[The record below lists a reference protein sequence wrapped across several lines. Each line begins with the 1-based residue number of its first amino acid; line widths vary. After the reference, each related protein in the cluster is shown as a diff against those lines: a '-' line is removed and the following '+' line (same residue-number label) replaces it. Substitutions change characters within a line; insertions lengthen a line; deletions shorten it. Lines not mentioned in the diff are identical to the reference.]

1 LPSSYT
7 LSLMGIAF
15 QQLKQTQQIMN
26 DKKYPITIEDLIPL
40 IQACLKQIVEN
51 SNKIDDMQ
59 TENSKLAARI
69 ACLEKEQRRKN
80 IVIFG
85 VPTEADLKTVV
96 DDVILKKLP

>member
-1 LPSSYT
+1 
-7 LSLMGIAF
+7 MGIAF

-26 DKKYPITIEDLIPL
+26 DKKYLITIEDLIPL

>member
-15 QQLKQTQQIMN
+15 QLKQTQQIMN